1 MCGCFAA
8 SIVVEHFGLHGLVLG
23 CCAPRACAAVSTT
36 SQHVCGG
43 DADVACYLVY
53 PSHVATVPCPV
64 LDRLERR
71 ERVKDLFVN
80 VIVNGWVR
88 PKLEKYINFDNM
100 DKALKV
106 SVRPWSHA

>member
-1 MCGCFAA
+1 M
-8 SIVVEHFGLHGLVLG
+8 
-23 CCAPRACAAVSTT
+23 
-36 SQHVCGG
+36 
-43 DADVACYLVY
+43 
-53 PSHVATVPCPV
+53 PCPV

>member
-1 MCGCFAA
+1 M
-8 SIVVEHFGLHGLVLG
+8 
-23 CCAPRACAAVSTT
+23 
-36 SQHVCGG
+36 
-43 DADVACYLVY
+43 ACYLVY